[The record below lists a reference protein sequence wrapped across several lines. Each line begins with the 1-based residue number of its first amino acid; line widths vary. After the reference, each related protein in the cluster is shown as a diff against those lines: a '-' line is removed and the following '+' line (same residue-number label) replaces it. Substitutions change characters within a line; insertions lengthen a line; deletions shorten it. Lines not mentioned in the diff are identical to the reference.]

1 MAWVSYQTD
10 KFPPMTEA
18 DKKNNVSIIWEEL
31 GAKGY
36 TLEAVAAICGNME
49 SEGIL
54 NPGQYEIGR
63 NYDIYKYGA
72 GLCGWT
78 PVYVSGVSSTHLGNW
93 CDSQGLNWLDGDS
106 QLAYLH
112 YELTDWGG
120 TERFSET
127 AKHQRA
133 GILLTRQLLPRSSLR
148 PRIAY
153 RIWPHTGCYI
163 MSTPLHLKVL
173 WQVERLTQKMVRISV
188 WTAYSSTTAYSY

>member
-1 MAWVSYQTD
+1 
-10 KFPPMTEA
+10 
-18 DKKNNVSIIWEEL
+18 
-31 GAKGY
+31 
-36 TLEAVAAICGNME
+36 ME

-78 PVYVSGVSSTHLGNW
+78 PVYVSGVSATHLGNW

-153 RIWPHTGCYI
+153 RIWPPTGCYI
-163 MSTPLHLKVL
+163 MNTPLHLKVL

-188 WTAYSSTTAYSY
+188 WTAYSSSTTYSY